1 MSENVYLLTICLPL
15 GTILLIFGMRYY
27 AAVMQAKAN
36 LAHQEAYRQMA
47 ASMATSQ
54 AATTAMLSSIDT
66 AMTDIRSRMA
76 AVEKILKDVE

>member
-27 AAVMQAKAN
+27 AAVMQAKAS

-47 ASMATSQ
+47 ASMASSQ
-54 AATTAMLSSIDT
+54 AATTAMVSSIDA